1 MARVEEQ
8 VVNHA
13 RWPRAE
19 VWARLTD
26 TDRLNRASGLAPI
39 AVAKHE
45 GHGASRFRVETA
57 IGPLSLEY
65 EELPFEWRAPEWFGV
80 RRRIL
85 SGPVRELEIHFAL
98 TPERQGDVDGTRIE
112 TRVVGVLT
120 SGVLGGPG
128 RLLARLVLSKMQ
140 HAIDLL
146 LEPAPDDA
154 HASRPGHD
162 ARLAAPRP
170 SSTSLPPRRASLRP
184 EHLEARARLA
194 AEATPR
200 ARPHVDAL
208 FALIEGDDDVELLRM
223 RPYDWAERWG
233 APRRAALELALSAVS
248 AGVLDLEWALICP
261 SCRGSAETV
270 RSLRAIG
277 DEGHCHACDLRFGLE
292 LDRAVEATFRPTRAL
307 RAVDDRPFCIGG
319 PARTP
324 HVEVQR
330 VVRPGDQLVL
340 DAPPREGRHRL
351 FARGGAT
358 AALMLRADAPDAI
371 DVRLDARGFTPDV
384 LALAPGG
391 VVRLAVDG
399 GDERHVKLEALRF
412 ADRAA
417 TAHDLSQLPA
427 FRARF
432 SAEVLRPDL
441 ALKVSRATLLFTDL
455 GASTALYAAR
465 GDARA
470 FHLVQAH
477 FTLLS
482 GIIDAHGGAVV
493 KTIGDAIMASFTDEG
508 AGLAAALEMLERFP
522 RFRAEHADADT
533 LSLKLGLHAGP
544 AYVVTAN
551 GALDYFGQSV
561 NMAARIQGQARDDE
575 LVLAPELAA
584 PLEAGV
590 HGDAVACERF
600 VAALK
605 GIDGGVELVRVRRTL
620 RD

>member
-1 MARVEEQ
+1 VARVEEQ
-8 VVNHA
+8 VVNHT
-13 RWPRAE
+13 RWPRDH

-39 AVAKHE
+39 VVARHE

-57 IGPLSLEY
+57 IGPLSLDY

-85 SGPVRELEIHFAL
+85 SGPVRELEVHFAL
-98 TPERQGDVDGTRIE
+98 TPERQGDVEGTRIE

-146 LEPAPDDA
+146 LEPAPTTSSDTPRDPA
-154 HASRPGHD
+154 GLRGP
-162 ARLAAPRP
+162 APRP
-170 SSTSLPPRRASLRP
+170 SWTSLPPRRASLRP
-184 EHLEARARLA
+184 GHLEARARLV

-200 ARPHVDAL
+200 AQPHVDAL
-208 FALIEGDDDVELLRM
+208 FALIESADDTELLRM
-223 RPYDWAERWG
+223 RPYDWAEQWR
-233 APRRAALELALSAVS
+233 APRRAALELALSAVT
-248 AGVLDLEWALICP
+248 AGVLDLEWALVCP
-261 SCRGSAETV
+261 SCRGGAETV
-270 RSLRAIG
+270 SSLRAIA

-330 VVRPGDQLVL
+330 VVRPGDRLVL
-340 DAPPREGRHRL
+340 EAPPREGRHRL

-358 AALMLRADAPDAI
+358 AALMLRADAPDAV

-391 VVRLAVDG
+391 AVRLEVDG

-477 FTLLS
+477 FALLA

-493 KTIGDAIMASFTDEG
+493 KTIGDAVMASFTDEG

-522 RFRAEHADADT
+522 RFRAEHADAAS

-590 HGDAVACERF
+590 HDGALARERF

-605 GIDGGVELVRVRRTL
+605 GIDGGVELVRVRRI
-620 RD
+620 